1 MMDESNGLYVLA
13 ANDIFHL
20 LEQPEYAKIAAY
32 VSFYEIYQGHLYD
45 LLGSRKKLFARED
58 GNQNVVITGL
68 TEYEVDSVDSLMAT
82 FEQGSLA
89 RSTGMSFR
97 VLYSGPSINKEGKQA
112 RRAPTRI
119 HRDPMPFS
127 KSA

>member
-1 MMDESNGLYVLA
+1 MDESNGLYVLA

-45 LLGSRKKLFARED
+45 LLGARKKLFARED
-58 GNQNVVITGL
+58 GNQNVVIAGL

-89 RSTGMSFR
+89 RSTGKFF
-97 VLYSGPSINKEGKQA
+97 Y
-112 RRAPTRI
+112 
-119 HRDPMPFS
+119 FF
-127 KSA
+127 